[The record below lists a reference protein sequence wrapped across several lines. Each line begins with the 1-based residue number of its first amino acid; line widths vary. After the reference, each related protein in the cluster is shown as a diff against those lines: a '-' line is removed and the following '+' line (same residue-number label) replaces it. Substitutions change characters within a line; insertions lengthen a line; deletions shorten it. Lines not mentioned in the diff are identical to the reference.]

1 MNLWPLSV
9 NLGRD
14 VGRKGCKLLS
24 FNFSSFFLFEAASV
38 ILEFISYLLSFW
50 HHETT
55 GQLKMPHHTSH
66 FMDLSQRCV
75 FIKWPL
81 RPIGHFFLQ
90 QLLKLNEVDK
100 FIYTDL
106 HSHYTCV
113 IKVLIV
119 LTIQRPI
126 WKKFLD
132 SNAKQINWQCTCLIY
147 FSLI

>member
-1 MNLWPLSV
+1 MWDGRAV
-9 NLGRD
+9 NYWVLIFRVFFVWSCICD
-14 VGRKGCKLLS
+14 SRIYFLS
-24 FNFSSFFLFEAASV
+24 FIFLT
-38 ILEFISYLLSFW
+38 I

-55 GQLKMPHHTSH
+55 GQLKMPHHPSH

-126 WKKFLD
+126 WKKFLE
-132 SNAKQINWQCTCLIY
+132 SNAKQINWQCLIY